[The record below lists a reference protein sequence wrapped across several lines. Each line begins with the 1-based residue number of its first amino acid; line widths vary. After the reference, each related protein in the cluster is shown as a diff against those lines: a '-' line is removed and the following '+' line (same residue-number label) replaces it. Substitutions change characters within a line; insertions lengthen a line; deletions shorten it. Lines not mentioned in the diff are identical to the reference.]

1 MALAELM
8 PKTTKRYC
16 ACKGKCIVSAKIV
29 AINSFKSL
37 VIAMFIFGM
46 VAGIGAKP
54 AQAQD
59 QNTQYRIAV
68 VDMSTLMAEY
78 NKRKDKYEE
87 LQKEVDKLQ
96 VEIDAMSTRIEKA
109 KEEYEANRTGM
120 TDDERFDKRAQIE
133 ADFAQYKSEL
143 DRRQRLIDTQEERVL
158 VEVVSDIEKAIAQ
171 VAESEGYHLILNA
184 AGGPRASVLYHSATI
199 DITPAVLQV
208 LNK

>member
-1 MALAELM
+1 
-8 PKTTKRYC
+8 
-16 ACKGKCIVSAKIV
+16 
-29 AINSFKSL
+29 
-37 VIAMFIFGM
+37 MFIFGM